1 MENIEEKQ
9 NYLRE
14 NILEKGYDAEKF
26 MIFLTSKKGEQ
37 AADLNIWSF
46 EELKACVSEFTSQQ
60 QDNAQQPSVPIEE
73 QGKNLQEGEDNQ
85 ISQENEGEKENGNE
99 LVRKPTEPYKE
110 KIKCAKNEETDLS
123 KASNVTI
130 TLSYPEKVEGGIF
143 SKSYVTYLVTTLPF
157 DFKVRKRYS
166 DFEWLRSMLQSIYIG
181 SVIPPIPRKNYG
193 DRFNEF
199 FISKRMR
206 SLEKFMQGLAVDPL
220 LRSSKILFD
229 FLTTENEQEWNNK
242 KAAYNK
248 MKTPTQLAEI
258 KTLTGEMNLN
268 ITSEQEMYFSNIK
281 DNVNNNENLIKKLL
295 VSYKN
300 LLCAMIDVS
309 SKMHETSEIWKQL
322 YQNSEKYF
330 ENERVTEIYSIM
342 SKLMEDWAE
351 SEKRQASLINLDIRE
366 YFRYIKNE
374 FRSMKELVNKAEMN
388 KNSYYKADERL
399 MWKKEDLFK
408 RQEIAKWD
416 LDQSE
421 LGNKLKLIQDK
432 EYAFQK
438 MLPKDTQHVFE
449 LKQFYGYYLNRII
462 EEYERIKDLNG
473 IRHKDR
479 LLAFS
484 KTNTDIITDLHV
496 AHADLISFFA
506 ENKKG

>member
-322 YQNSEKYF
+322 YQNSE
-330 ENERVTEIYSIM
+330 R
-342 SKLMEDWAE
+342 
-351 SEKRQASLINLDIRE
+351 
-366 YFRYIKNE
+366 
-374 FRSMKELVNKAEMN
+374 
-388 KNSYYKADERL
+388 
-399 MWKKEDLFK
+399 
-408 RQEIAKWD
+408 
-416 LDQSE
+416 
-421 LGNKLKLIQDK
+421 
-432 EYAFQK
+432 
-438 MLPKDTQHVFE
+438 P
-449 LKQFYGYYLNRII
+449 
-462 EEYERIKDLNG
+462 
-473 IRHKDR
+473 
-479 LLAFS
+479 
-484 KTNTDIITDLHV
+484 
-496 AHADLISFFA
+496 
-506 ENKKG
+506 

>member
-14 NILEKGYDAEKF
+14 NILDKGYDGEKF
-26 MIFLTSKKGEQ
+26 MIFLTSKKGEE
-37 AADLNIWSF
+37 AGDLNIWSF
-46 EELKACVSEFTSQQ
+46 EELKACVSEFTGQQ
-60 QDNAQQPSVPIEE
+60 QE
-73 QGKNLQEGEDNQ
+73 NLQGPPIPSEEEVKASEEVEGNQ
-85 ISQENEGEKENGNE
+85 VDQGNEEEKEKASE
-99 LVRKPTEPYKE
+99 PPKKPTEPYKE
-110 KIKCAKNEETDLS
+110 KIKCAKSDETDIAKS
-123 KASNVTI
+123 SNITI

-157 DFKVRKRYS
+157 EFKVRKRYS
-166 DFEWLRSMLQSIYIG
+166 DFEWLRTMLQSIYIG

-229 FLTTENEQEWNNK
+229 FLTIENEQEWNNK

-258 KTLTGEMNLN
+258 KTLTGEMNLT

-281 DNVNNNENLIKKLL
+281 DNVNNNDNLIKKLL
-295 VSYKN
+295 VSYKS

-330 ENERVTEIYSIM
+330 ENEKVTEIYNIM

-374 FRSMKELVNKAEMN
+374 FRSMKELVNKAEIN

-399 MWKKEDLFK
+399 VWKKEDLFK
-408 RQEIAKWD
+408 RQEITKWE
-416 LDQSE
+416 LEPSE
-421 LGNKLKLIQDK
+421 LGNKLKLVQDK

-449 LKQFYGYYLNRII
+449 LKQFYGYYLNRTI
-462 EEYERIKDLNG
+462 EEYERIRDLNG